1 MELQQ
6 VSAEKLMLYPP
17 NTIKE
22 ASEVTLS
29 ENQKKAESVVIT
41 EREEFV
47 KRIEAY
53 CDCV

>member
-1 MELQQ
+1 MELQ
-6 VSAEKLMLYPP
+6 VNIDKLASYPP
-17 NTIKE
+17 SLIKE
-22 ASEVTLS
+22 VSEVVLS
-29 ENQKKAESVVIT
+29 ENQKKYESVVIA